1 MSSNQAGVEK
11 LTDLGPILAKKATMD
26 GSMPIIEPLIKQLS
40 TNINGLNLRDQARKE
55 KPIMIADIAHYL
67 CVAHGRHPGIIEHAM
82 SKIVDECSRDWLIKA
97 ADGFTRERI
106 YLTEL
111 TVAAGPI
118 SRTVGQDETDM
129 LIVNQSK
136 QYQMLAS
143 SDRRG
148 CPIGAATSFIIDW
161 YNIRKLVDIL
171 ALQLNIYVPQI
182 VLPNISETEDMI
194 TRYADSPN
202 IIRAINF
209 GADQI
214 LSQQRAFWNIITAR
228 SMARKSI

>member
-182 VLPNISETEDMI
+182 VLPNISETEDMV

>member
-228 SMARKSI
+228 SIARKSI